1 MGGNV
6 FLFSFDQNGFEAIV
20 NLTEIDEQCVLAKMA
35 DETPPQS
42 VGSIISMCQMRARFN
57 QPRNMEVWLAK
68 LDESLLKRNFLCG
81 QNVIPKLLRILLA
94 WANTSK
100 EMRAG
105 STPVKLYN
113 GKKISTD
120 Q

>member
-68 LDESLLKRNFLCG
+68 LDESFTEEELLVWAERDP
-81 QNVIPKLLRILLA
+81 QAVADLA
-94 WANTSK
+94 RMGEHIEGN
-100 EMRAG
+100 EGRLN
-105 STPVKLYN
+105 P
-113 GKKISTD
+113 GKIV
-120 Q
+120 